1 MKIKLI
7 VEKPETLRSDLVIML
22 VYVFDVEMFES
33 LKLIKSGIENEAQ
46 VTYGYTEARGME
58 GEGMVL
64 VSS

>member
-7 VEKPETLRSDLVIML
+7 VEKPETLRSDLVIMP

-46 VTYGYTEARGME
+46 VTYAIQK
-58 GEGMVL
+58 L
-64 VSS
+64 VEWRVKEWS